1 MVQLIDHQGRD
12 CTRTTSVGQLIAR
25 RKENGHSAQITAG
38 NAEEAAAAEAA
49 GIEMA
54 VSLAQVVSDVRSGSQ
69 KLFIT
74 AAIDFCGAVSDDDFL
89 KAAYQALHDGADAII
104 TGRRMQTV
112 KRLTDEEIPVMGHLG
127 FIPNKSTL
135 YGGIRAVGKTAAE
148 ATTLWEKFRRLED
161 AGAFGVECELIPAP
175 LMKEINDRTGLVT
188 VSLGSGPDAD
198 IMFLFCSDICGE
210 SERLPRHARAYANLA
225 KLREQIVSERV
236 RALTEYR
243 KDVSAKQFPGEG
255 EIAGMDQEQLD
266 LFLERL
272 TDDG

>member
-12 CTRTTSVGQLIAR
+12 CTRTTSVAQLIAQR
-25 RKENGHSAQITAG
+25 RVNGHSAQITAG
-38 NAEEAAAAEAA
+38 TAEEAAAAEEA
-49 GIEMA
+49 GIEMV
-54 VSLAQVVSDVRSGSQ
+54 VSLAQAVPDVRAGSKQ
-69 KLFIT
+69 LFVT

-148 ATTLWEKFRRLED
+148 AASLWEKFQRLED
-161 AGAFGVECELIPAP
+161 AGAFGVECELIPAA
-175 LMKEINDRTGLVT
+175 LMREINARTGLVT

-198 IMFLFCSDICGE
+198 VMFLFCSDICGE
-210 SERLPRHARAYANLA
+210 SERLPRHARAYANLSE
-225 KLREQIVSERV
+225 LRRQIVSERI

-243 KDVSAKQFPGEG
+243 KDVSAKEFPGEG
-255 EIAGMDQEQLD
+255 EVANIDDDQLRE
-266 LFLERL
+266 FLERV
-272 TDDG
+272 TDQ